1 MIHGSTDNVTD
12 NWRTAVGCRVIKAD
26 TQVFTKTML
35 ENGMDM
41 RVYGVKNIKLDRW
54 KPILVRGKNILG
66 YQEPSSEE
74 SQSDLFP
81 L

>member
-1 MIHGSTDNVTD
+1 
-12 NWRTAVGCRVIKAD
+12 
-26 TQVFTKTML
+26 ML